1 MTDIKLDPPSS
12 NPRADLPEIARTDP
26 PSSPPYPICEQRKK
40 TVINSEPPLVW
51 ALSGARQTGRAR
63 RSSQAGR
70 VDLHK
75 LDKGTEEFS
84 PLASLLCGQLEAGNS
99 SLAVVSRVW
108 TRKM

>member
-12 NPRADLPEIARTDP
+12 TPVPTCLKPLEQILP
-26 PSSPPYPICEQRKK
+26 PPYPICEQRKK